1 MPSFS
6 RLVTITWIAFLLPAI
21 WAIEFDLGGAGQPKI
36 IRLNIILKTDPAKRH
51 ETETANNRTAVGGQ
65 RTTIKHIGPHHHLE
79 NPKIPDETFY
89 RQYLGPIKPS
99 TQRPFLFPGPR
110 PIWPTKNPD
119 LSRPMPDE
127 AFYRQ
132 YSGTIKPSTQR
143 PFLFPGPRPIWQT
156 KKPRQSFPGL
166 ETGNEHEQQRSA
178 VLSQNVIDTVQ
189 NDQPFFKPD
198 EMTDNFN
205 EQRSAALTPNE
216 NLPDYQQNE
225 QRSFP
230 IPYDLTNELPEDFNE
245 QRSALPENDNLQY
258 YQNEQQPA
266 EVNKRADELQEQ
278 PQNEQQAAVFS
289 QNGQE
294 PQMDE
299 LKNSQK

>member
-79 NPKIPDETFY
+79 NPK
-89 RQYLGPIKPS
+89 
-99 TQRPFLFPGPR
+99 
-110 PIWPTKNPD
+110 
-119 LSRPMPDE
+119 MPDE

-278 PQNEQQAAVFS
+278 PQNEQQAAVFFA
-289 QNGQE
+289 E
-294 PQMDE
+294 W
-299 LKNSQK
+299 